1 MTVNRYAFFNGEIVP
16 IEQARVSVMTHGLN
30 YGTGCFEGIRAYW
43 NADHGELYAFH
54 LRAHYERMLRSC
66 KVLQITLPHTADE
79 LCEITLELLRR
90 EGFQS
95 DVYVRPLAYK
105 SFEGIGVRLH
115 DISDAFTIWAVPFG
129 KYIENHGG
137 LKVGVSSWRRVDDNA
152 IPARL
157 KATGS
162 YVNSALA
169 KSEAMLNGYDEAIV
183 LTQDGHVSEGSAE
196 NIYIVRNG
204 KLHTPGLNDNILEGI
219 TRNVVKTLAIDEL
232 GLEVVER
239 TLDRT
244 ELYAADEMFFC
255 GTGVEVTPVVEVD
268 RRLVGDGTIGP
279 IFTQIKQLY
288 HSVTHGA
295 NAKYQAWCTPVYAS
309 KAETIA

>member
-16 IEQARVSVMTHGLN
+16 IEQAKVSVMTHALN

-43 NADHGELYAFH
+43 NDADGELYVFQ
-54 LRAHYERMLRSC
+54 LRAHYERLLRSC
-66 KVLQITLPHTADE
+66 KVLQIKLPWSADE
-79 LCEITLELLRR
+79 LCETTLELLRR

-95 DVYVRPLAYK
+95 DVYIRPLAYK

-115 DISDAFTIWAVPFG
+115 DISDAFTIWALPFG
-129 KYIENHGG
+129 KYIEKNEG
-137 LKVGVSSWRRVDDNA
+137 LRVGTSSWRRVDDNA

-169 KSEAMLNGYDEAIV
+169 KSEAMQNGFDEAIV

-196 NIYIVRNG
+196 NIFIVRNG
-204 KLHTPGLNDNILEGI
+204 VLHTPGLTDNILEGI
-219 TRNVVKTLAIDEL
+219 TRAVVKELATVEL
-232 GLEVVER
+232 GLTVVER
-239 TLDRT
+239 SIDRT

-255 GTGVEVTPVVEVD
+255 GTGVEVTPVVEID
-268 RRLVGDGTIGP
+268 HRAIGDGTIGP
-279 IFTQIKQLY
+279 IFSRIKDLY
-288 HSVTHGA
+288 HAATHG
-295 NAKYQAWCTPVYAS
+295 NDPKRRAWCTPVFEAVV
-309 KAETIA
+309 AER